1 MSSDLKSRIAQA
13 KLPDVDLPS
22 TFLLLAGGLVAGFVN
37 TVAGGGSVVSLPI
50 LMEVVGLP
58 ATVANGTN
66 RIAILLQNVAGVSNF
81 AKGGVLEPRRVLPLV
96 PALVLGAVVG
106 AWTATQVSPI
116 AMRKVFAVVIVLVA
130 LTVVI
135 RPSRWLE
142 DAERRLRE
150 PWRFLVFFGI
160 GLYGGFVQ
168 AGVGFL
174 LLAGLVLGSGFDLV
188 RGNAAKVF
196 LVLLYVPFTLI
207 LFWRAGQV
215 AWVPGLVLAVGN
227 MAGALV
233 ASHLA
238 MKKGARW
245 IRWVLVL
252 AAVVAAT
259 RMLLG

>member
-1 MSSDLKSRIAQA
+1 MDAITA
-13 KLPDVDLPS
+13 
-22 TFLLLAGGLVAGFVN
+22 LLLVAGGFVAGFVN

-66 RIAILLQNVAGVSNF
+66 RIAILLQNVAGVSSY
-81 AKGGVLEPRRVLPLV
+81 AKGGALEPRRVLPLL
-96 PALVLGAVVG
+96 PSLLLGALVG
-106 AWTATQVSPI
+106 AWAATEISPA

-130 LTVVI
+130 CTVVV
-135 RPSRWLE
+135 RPARWLE
-142 DAERRLRE
+142 GSEHRLRE
-150 PWRFLVFFGI
+150 PWRSIVFFGI

-188 RGNAAKVF
+188 KGNAAKVF
-196 LVLLYVPFTLI
+196 LVLLYVPLTLL

-215 AWVPGLVLAVGN
+215 AWLPGLVLAVGN
-227 MAGALV
+227 MLGALI

-238 MKKGARW
+238 MKKGAPW

-252 AAVVAAT
+252 AALAAAA
-259 RMLLG
+259 RMLFV